1 MSFPALE
8 NGALKGALLLCH
20 PNAERS
26 GVLILFLIGTNLLL
40 KSAAVKESN

>member
-8 NGALKGALLLCH
+8 NGALKGASLLCH

-26 GVLILFLIGTNLLL
+26 GVLILFLMDTNLLL
-40 KSAAVKESN
+40 KSAVVKESD

>member
-8 NGALKGALLLCH
+8 NGALKGASQLCH

-40 KSAAVKESN
+40 KSAAIKESD